1 VLLTRIPVSPAVCDP
16 EAASNVARS
25 SIDAHDE
32 KSRADTKVEKVHLEW
47 QQLCCTYNTAGG
59 KIVVLHDVWG
69 QAAPGEMQVRQSWHQ
84 QASKQAA
91 VEQAASKHQQSS
103 SKEEGPWQQSASQLM
118 LKQQNAAVDAS
129 CHRRLQK
136 SSTTSTI
143 HLTAFVLRRLCWVP
157 LVLGSQPSWTS

>member
-25 SIDAHDE
+25 SIDAHDD

-84 QASKQAA
+84 QASKQA
-91 VEQAASKHQQSS
+91 SS
-103 SKEEGPWQQSASQLM
+103 SRATSKQASAEQQQGRGSM
-118 LKQQNAAVDAS
+118 AAVGITAYAETTE
-129 CHRRLQK
+129 C
-136 SSTTSTI
+136 ST
-143 HLTAFVLRRLCWVP
+143 
-157 LVLGSQPSWTS
+157 